1 MERPEISSEKG
12 ERLCSTCFT
21 PKEKIA
27 EALAG
32 GDGAEQSTS
41 SESSSSEGVSDEDI

>member
-1 MERPEISSEKG
+1 MVGQERPEISSEKG

-27 EALAG
+27 EAW
-32 GDGAEQSTS
+32 GAEQSTS
-41 SESSSSEGVSDEDI
+41 SESSSSEGISDEDI